1 MNALMT
7 QICLYTA
14 GAYKHLQKRLQKR
27 LTKDEAGMETI
38 EIIVW
43 AVAVLGI
50 AVIVLNA
57 LTGFVTNLLPKLTF

>member
-14 GAYKHLQKRLQKR
+14 GAYKNIQQR

-38 EIIVW
+38 EIIVC
-43 AVAVLGI
+43 AVGVLGI
-50 AVIVLNA
+50 ALIVLNA

>member
-14 GAYKHLQKRLQKR
+14 GAYKHLQKR

-57 LTGFVTNLLPKLTF
+57 LTGFVNNLLPKLTF

>member
-14 GAYKHLQKRLQKR
+14 GAYKHLQK
-27 LTKDEAGMETI
+27 TKDEAGMETI

>member
-14 GAYKHLQKRLQKR
+14 GAYKHLQKRL
-27 LTKDEAGMETI
+27 TKDESGMETI

>member
-14 GAYKHLQKRLQKR
+14 GAYKHLQKRL
-27 LTKDEAGMETI
+27 TKDEAGMETI

-43 AVAVLGI
+43 AVSVLGI
-50 AVIVLNA
+50 ALIVLNA

>member
-14 GAYKHLQKRLQKR
+14 GAYKHKHLQKR

>member
-14 GAYKHLQKRLQKR
+14 GAYKNLQKR
-27 LTKDEAGMETI
+27 LTKDETGMETI

>member
-14 GAYKHLQKRLQKR
+14 GAYKSLQKR

>member
-1 MNALMT
+1 
-7 QICLYTA
+7 
-14 GAYKHLQKRLQKR
+14 
-27 LTKDEAGMETI
+27 METI

-57 LTGFVTNLLPKLTF
+57 LTGFVNNLLPKLTF

>member
-1 MNALMT
+1 MNAL
-7 QICLYTA
+7 
-14 GAYKHLQKRLQKR
+14 LQKR

>member
-14 GAYKHLQKRLQKR
+14 GAYKHLQKR

-50 AVIVLNA
+50 AVVVLNA
-57 LTGFVTNLLPKLTF
+57 LTGFVNNLLPKLTF